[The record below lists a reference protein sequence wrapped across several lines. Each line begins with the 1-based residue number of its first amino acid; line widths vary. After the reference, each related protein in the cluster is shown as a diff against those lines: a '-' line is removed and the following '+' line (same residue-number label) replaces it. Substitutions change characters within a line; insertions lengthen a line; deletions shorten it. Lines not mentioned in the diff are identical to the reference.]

1 MKGLG
6 YKESA
11 MKKIIF
17 GLLLLIAPGSDLQAQ
32 TSFFAGKTVRILV
45 GFSPGGSY
53 DLWARLIAHHM
64 SKHVP
69 GNPTFVVQNMT
80 GGGSMIAANYIYNV
94 AKPDGLIFGVVT
106 PALYMEQLAGRK
118 EVQFDWGKYSWIG
131 SPEKTERIFYIR
143 ADTGYKALEDLRKA
157 PEAPKCGATGVGT
170 ASYYWPRLLGDIFGF
185 KLNLVPGYPGSSDV
199 NLAIEKGEV
208 HCWGGTVQA
217 FFGSEPGRT
226 WAKTGFVR
234 VLTQGG
240 KKRYQQ
246 LAEVPTIWELMDK
259 HSIGEATRRLVR
271 VLLSPDDLGRPFF
284 GPPGVPADR
293 VKILR
298 EAFAKIMNDP
308 DVAVEAQKKG
318 LDPNLV
324 SGGEI
329 ESLVKE
335 LIGLPPEVVQRVKRL
350 LE

>member
-131 SPEKTERIFYIR
+131 SPERTERIFYIR
-143 ADTGYKALEDLRKA
+143 ADTGYRALEDLRKA

-226 WAKTGFVR
+226 WAKSGFVR

-246 LAEVPTIWELMDK
+246 LAEVPTVWELMDK

-284 GPPGVPADR
+284 GPPGVPPDR

-335 LIGLPPEVVQRVKRL
+335 LIGLPPEVIQRVKRL

>member
-226 WAKTGFVR
+226 WAKSGFVR

-246 LAEVPTIWELMDK
+246 LAEVPTVWELMDK
-259 HSIGEATRRLVR
+259 HSVGEATRRLVR

-284 GPPGVPADR
+284 GPPGVPPDR

-335 LIGLPPEVVQRVKRL
+335 LIGLPPEVIQRVKRL

>member
-1 MKGLG
+1 
-6 YKESA
+6 

-17 GLLLLIAPGSDLQAQ
+17 GLLLLIAPGSDLRAQ
-32 TSFFAGKTVRILV
+32 TPFFEGKTVRILV

-64 SKHVP
+64 SKHIP

-94 AKPDGLIFGVVT
+94 AKPDGLTFGVVT

-131 SPEKTERIFYIR
+131 SPERTERIFYIR

-246 LAEVPTIWELMDK
+246 LAEVPTVWELMDK
-259 HSIGEATRRLVR
+259 HSIGEATRRMVR

-298 EAFAKIMNDP
+298 EAFAKIMNDR

>member
-1 MKGLG
+1 MR
-6 YKESA
+6 
-11 MKKIIF
+11 KIIF
-17 GLLLLIAPGSDLQAQ
+17 GLLLLIAPAPALEAQ
-32 TSFFAGKTVRILV
+32 TSFFEGKTVRILV

-53 DLWARLIAHHM
+53 DLWARLLAHHM
-64 SKHVP
+64 SKHIP
-69 GNPTFVVQNMT
+69 GSPSVVVQNMT

-94 AKPDGLIFGVVT
+94 AKPDGLTFGVVT
-106 PALYMEQLAGRK
+106 PALYIEQLAGRK

-131 SPEKTERIFYIR
+131 SPERTERIFYIR
-143 ADTGYKALEDLRKA
+143 ADTGYKTLEDLRKA

-170 ASYYWPRLLGDIFGF
+170 ASYYWPRLLGDTFGF
-185 KLNLVPGYPGSSDV
+185 KLNLVAGYPGSSDV

-208 HCWGGTVQA
+208 QCWGGTVQA

-240 KKRYQQ
+240 KKRYPQ
-246 LAEVPTIWELMDK
+246 LSEVPTVWELMDK
-259 HSIGEATRRLVR
+259 HSTGEATRRLVR

-308 DVAVEAQKKG
+308 DVVTEAQKKG

-324 SGGEI
+324 AGSEI
-329 ESLVKE
+329 EGLVKE
-335 LIGLPPEVVQRVKRL
+335 LIAMPPEVVQRMKKL

>member
-1 MKGLG
+1 
-6 YKESA
+6 

-17 GLLLLIAPGSDLQAQ
+17 GLLLLIAPSSGLQAQ
-32 TSFFAGKTVRILV
+32 TAFFEGKTVRILV

-64 SKHVP
+64 SKHIP

-94 AKPDGLIFGVVT
+94 AKPDGLTFGVVT
-106 PALYMEQLAGRK
+106 PALYIDQLAGRK

-131 SPEKTERIFYIR
+131 SPEKTDRIFYIR
-143 ADTGYKALEDLRKA
+143 ADTGYKTLEDMRKA
-157 PEAPKCGATGVGT
+157 ADPPKCGATGVGT

-226 WAKTGFVR
+226 WAKSGFVR

-240 KKRYQQ
+240 KKRHPQ
-246 LAEVPTIWELMDK
+246 LPDVPTVWELMDK
-259 HSIGEATRRLVR
+259 HSTGEATRRLVK

-293 VKILR
+293 VRILR
-298 EAFAKIMNDP
+298 ESFAKIMNDP
-308 DVAVEAQKKG
+308 DVAAEAQKKG

-329 ESLVKE
+329 EGLVKE
-335 LIGLPPEVVQRVKRL
+335 LSALPPEVIQRMKKL

>member
-1 MKGLG
+1 
-6 YKESA
+6 

-17 GLLLLIAPGSDLQAQ
+17 GFLLLIAPGSALQAQ
-32 TSFFAGKTVRILV
+32 PSFFEGKTVRVLV

-64 SKHVP
+64 SKHIP
-69 GNPTFVVQNMT
+69 GNPAFLVQNMT

-94 AKPDGLIFGVVT
+94 AKPDGLTFGVVT
-106 PALYMEQLAGRK
+106 PALYIEQLAGRK

-131 SPEKTERIFYIR
+131 SPERTERIFYIR

-157 PEAPKCGATGVGT
+157 PETPKCGATGVGT

-199 NLAIEKGEV
+199 NLAIEKREV

-240 KKRYQQ
+240 KKRYPQ
-246 LAEVPTIWELMDK
+246 LSEVPTVWELMDK
-259 HSIGEATRRLVR
+259 HSTGEATRRLVR

-284 GPPGVPADR
+284 GPPGIPADR

-298 EAFAKIMNDP
+298 EAFAKIINDP
-308 DVAVEAQKKG
+308 DVVAEAQKKG

-329 ESLVKE
+329 EGLVKE
-335 LIGLPPEVVQRVKRL
+335 LIAMPPEVVQRMKKL
-350 LE
+350 LD

>member
-1 MKGLG
+1 
-6 YKESA
+6 

-32 TSFFAGKTVRILV
+32 TSFFEGKTVRILV

-64 SKHVP
+64 TKHIP

-94 AKPDGLIFGVVT
+94 AKPDGLTFGVVT

-157 PEAPKCGATGVGT
+157 REAPKCGATGVGT
-170 ASYYWPRLLGDIFGF
+170 ASYYWPRLLGDMFGF

-246 LAEVPTIWELMDK
+246 LAEVPTVWELIDK
-259 HSIGEATRRLVR
+259 HSIDEATRRLVR